1 MDTIKSLLLASP
13 LDRVDAK
20 ILLHYICQRH
30 LGWTREQLI
39 SSNEV
44 DLPQELID
52 DWLNIQDLRLQ
63 GHPVAYLTQSKSFY
77 DIDLFVNDQVL
88 IPRPDTELLVE
99 HAIDFVNQAFKT
111 NQFSKDRHFRMMDMG
126 TGSGAI
132 ILSITHYFKD
142 KQLDHLI
149 DFVATDISHHALEV
163 ARLNASRLN
172 INQIQW
178 IQSDWFEALSDQG
191 SFDVILSNPPYI
203 AKDDRHLL
211 EGDLR
216 FEPQIALTD
225 HQDGLLAYRTL
236 ANQCQ
241 SFLHPGGT
249 LMVEHGYLQ
258 KESIHHI
265 FRQNGLHSIETLKD
279 LARLDR
285 VTVAQIS

>member
-1 MDTIKSLLLASP
+1 MHD
-13 LDRVDAK
+13 V
-20 ILLHYICQRH
+20 CQRH
-30 LGWTREQLI
+30 LGWTKEQLI
-39 SSNEV
+39 SNNAVELS
-44 DLPQELID
+44 QELID
-52 DWLNIQDLRLQ
+52 DWLTIQDLRLQ
-63 GHPVAYLTQSKSFY
+63 GHPIAYLTQSKSFY

-88 IPRPDTELLVE
+88 IPRPETELLVDQAIHFIN
-99 HAIDFVNQAFKT
+99 HALKT

-132 ILSITHYFKD
+132 ILSIVNYFKD

-149 DFVATDISHHALEV
+149 DFIATDISHHALEV
-163 ARLNASRLN
+163 ARLNASKLN
-172 INQIQW
+172 MNQIQW

-249 LMVEHGYLQ
+249 LIVEHGYLQ
-258 KESIHHI
+258 KESIHSI
-265 FRQNGLHSIETLKD
+265 FQVNGFKSIHTLKD
-279 LARLDR
+279 LAGHER
-285 VTVAQIS
+285 VTIAKLF